1 MVQPVW
7 KTVSKLL
14 KKLKIHLPY
23 DPAIPLL
30 DTYPK
35 RMKSVSQR
43 NICTLMVT
51 AAWFRQIGRYRY
63 IDMASQVAR
72 WVQNLLAMQ
81 ETQVMEI

>member
-43 NICTLMVT
+43 NICTPMVT

-63 IDMASQVAR
+63 IDIAHIFFLNSFVCIYIYELPR
-72 WVQNLLAMQ
+72 
-81 ETQVMEI
+81 